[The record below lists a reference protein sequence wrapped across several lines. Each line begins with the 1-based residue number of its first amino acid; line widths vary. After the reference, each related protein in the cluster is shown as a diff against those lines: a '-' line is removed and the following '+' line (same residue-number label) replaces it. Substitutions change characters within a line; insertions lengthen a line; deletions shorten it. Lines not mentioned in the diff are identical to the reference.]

1 MLKQNSSLF
10 LAVLVFLDLV
20 FLIASFIISKYIV
33 FGSILFWQLKEL
45 IVSSVI
51 ILLLYFI
58 IEKNEFTHTYRFRP
72 FGLIIK
78 NLIIFQIILYSFFY
92 ISNIFNIYRFNDKQI
107 LYFSLITFSIF
118 LTERLFI
125 KMILSI
131 LRRKGY
137 NFRRYLIIGAG
148 QVGLNFYRKIVSNPE
163 LGIRIIGFLDDN
175 EEILKTDNPEYTDT
189 IKSLILGT
197 TDKIELIL
205 KSFIIDNV
213 IVALPM
219 RAEQK
224 IVDITNICEKYGV
237 KAELIPDYFKIIS
250 VNPFMRQIE
259 GYPLIGIRNVP
270 LENMFNRFIKRL
282 FDIVFSLIGLIVL
295 SPVFLVITIL
305 IKAIS
310 KGPVFFTQ
318 KRTGYKQREFKIYKF
333 RTMIVNEESDV
344 KQATKDDPRKTKIGD
359 FLRKYNLDELPQLF
373 NILKGDMSIVG
384 PRPHMLLHTE
394 EFYKKYDKYHIRHWV
409 KPGLTGWAQV
419 NGWRGDSDIGMRVKY
434 DIEYIENWS
443 FFFDIKIIFL
453 TIFGKKVKRY
463 AY

>member
-10 LAVLVFLDLV
+10 LAVLVFLDLL
-20 FLIASFIISKYIV
+20 FLIFSFLLSKYIV
-33 FGSILFWQLKEL
+33 LGSIFFWELKEI
-45 IVSSVI
+45 IVSSII

-72 FGLIIK
+72 LGLIIK

-92 ISNIFNIYRFNDKQI
+92 ISSIFDMYKFNDKQI
-107 LYFSLITFSIF
+107 LYFSSITFVIF
-118 LTERLFI
+118 LTERLII
-125 KMILSI
+125 KMVLSI
-131 LRRKGY
+131 LRRSGY
-137 NFRRYLIIGAG
+137 NFRKYLIIGAG
-148 QVGLNFYRKIVSNPE
+148 KVGLNFYRKIISNPE
-163 LGIRIIGFLDDN
+163 LGIKIAGFLDDN
-175 EEILKTDNPEYTDT
+175 ENLLKTDDPEYTDT
-189 IKSLILGT
+189 IKSLILGST
-197 TDKIELIL
+197 EKIELIL

-213 IVALPM
+213 IIALPM
-219 RAEQK
+219 HAEQK
-224 IVDITNICEKYGV
+224 IVDITNTCEKYGV

-250 VNPFMRQIE
+250 VNPSIRQIE

-282 FDIVFSLIGLIVL
+282 FDIIFSLIGLIIL
-295 SPVFLVITIL
+295 SPLFLIITIL
-305 IKAIS
+305 IKFTS
-310 KGPVFFTQ
+310 KGPIFFTQ

-333 RTMIVNEESDV
+333 RTMVVNEESDI
-344 KQATKDDPRKTKIGD
+344 KQATKDDPRKTKFGD

-443 FFFDIKIIFL
+443 IFLDIKIIFL
-453 TIFGKKVKRY
+453 TIFSKKVKRY